1 MSETFQNKYSLLFE
15 ANCNCVVINDPHY
28 HAPVTINAGQA
39 KNLPVSSEK
48 IKEAIETCDKE
59 GLLASGTSWWA
70 IYRVLTEK
78 CGYPKNKRDFQ
89 SVIENL
95 GIEVGTK
102 IVYDNWRNVNIPRL
116 NVSVDTWMSLSDK
129 LNSTE
134 MKMYKLAER
143 LMEML

>member
-1 MSETFQNKYSLLFE
+1 MSETLQNKYSLHFE

>member
-1 MSETFQNKYSLLFE
+1 MSETFQNKYSLHFE

-39 KNLPVSSEK
+39 KNLPVSAEK

-102 IVYDNWRNVNIPRL
+102 IVYDNWRNVNMPRL
-116 NVSVDTWMSLSDK
+116 NVSVDTWKSLSDK

-143 LMEML
+143 LMELL

>member
-1 MSETFQNKYSLLFE
+1 MSETFQNKYSLHFE

-48 IKEAIETCDKE
+48 IKETIETCDKE

-116 NVSVDTWMSLSDK
+116 NVSVDTWKSLSDK

>member
-1 MSETFQNKYSLLFE
+1 MHFAENS
-15 ANCNCVVINDPHY
+15 NCVIINDPHY

-39 KNLPVSSEK
+39 KNLPASSEK
-48 IKEAIETCDKE
+48 IKEAIETCDKD
-59 GLLASGTSWWA
+59 GLLTSGTAWWA

-78 CGYPKNKRDFQ
+78 CGYPKNKKDFQ

-95 GIEVGTK
+95 GVEVGTE
-102 IVYDNWRNVNIPRL
+102 IVYDNWRSVTLPHLIGN
-116 NVSVDTWMSLSDK
+116 VDTWQSLSDK

-143 LMEML
+143 MMELL

>member
-1 MSETFQNKYSLLFE
+1 MSETFQNKYSLHFE

-59 GLLASGTSWWA
+59 GLLASCTSGWA
-70 IYRVLTEK
+70 IYSVLTEK
-78 CGYPKNKRDFQ
+78 CGYPKNKKDFQ

-116 NVSVDTWMSLSDK
+116 NVSVDTWKSLSDK

-134 MKMYKLAER
+134 MKMYNLAER

>member
-1 MSETFQNKYSLLFE
+1 MSETYQNKYSMHFAE
-15 ANCNCVVINDPHY
+15 NSNCVIINDPHY

-39 KNLPVSSEK
+39 KNLPVTSEN
-48 IKEAIETCDKE
+48 IKKAIETCDKE

-78 CGYPKNKRDFQ
+78 CGYPKNKKDFQ

-95 GIEVGTK
+95 GVEVGTK
-102 IVYDNWRNVNIPRL
+102 IVYDNWRNVNLPRL
-116 NVSVDTWMSLSDK
+116 NVSVDTWKSLSDK

-134 MKMYKLAER
+134 KKMYKLAER
-143 LMEML
+143 LMELL

>member
-1 MSETFQNKYSLLFE
+1 MSETFQNKYSLHFE

-59 GLLASGTSWWA
+59 GQLASGTSWWA

-89 SVIENL
+89 SVIANL

>member
-1 MSETFQNKYSLLFE
+1 MSETFQNKYSLHFE
-15 ANCNCVVINDPHY
+15 ANCNCVVINHPHY
-28 HAPVTINAGQA
+28 HAPVTINAGQS

>member
-1 MSETFQNKYSLLFE
+1 M
-15 ANCNCVVINDPHY
+15 
-28 HAPVTINAGQA
+28 
-39 KNLPVSSEK
+39 
-48 IKEAIETCDKE
+48 
-59 GLLASGTSWWA
+59 
-70 IYRVLTEK
+70 
-78 CGYPKNKRDFQ
+78 
-89 SVIENL
+89 IENL

-143 LMEML
+143 LMELL

>member
-1 MSETFQNKYSLLFE
+1 MSETFQNKYSLHFE

-28 HAPVTINAGQA
+28 HAPVTIKSGQA

>member
-1 MSETFQNKYSLLFE
+1 M
-15 ANCNCVVINDPHY
+15 
-28 HAPVTINAGQA
+28 
-39 KNLPVSSEK
+39 
-48 IKEAIETCDKE
+48 
-59 GLLASGTSWWA
+59 
-70 IYRVLTEK
+70 
-78 CGYPKNKRDFQ
+78 
-89 SVIENL
+89 IENL

>member
-1 MSETFQNKYSLLFE
+1 M
-15 ANCNCVVINDPHY
+15 
-28 HAPVTINAGQA
+28 
-39 KNLPVSSEK
+39 
-48 IKEAIETCDKE
+48 
-59 GLLASGTSWWA
+59 
-70 IYRVLTEK
+70 
-78 CGYPKNKRDFQ
+78 
-89 SVIENL
+89 IENL

-143 LMEML
+143 LMEIL

>member
-1 MSETFQNKYSLLFE
+1 MSETFQNKYSLHFE

-59 GLLASGTSWWA
+59 GLLASGTNWWA

-116 NVSVDTWMSLSDK
+116 NVGIVV
-129 LNSTE
+129 
-134 MKMYKLAER
+134 
-143 LMEML
+143 

>member
-1 MSETFQNKYSLLFE
+1 MSETFQNKYSLHFE

-78 CGYPKNKRDFQ
+78 CGCPKNKRDFQ